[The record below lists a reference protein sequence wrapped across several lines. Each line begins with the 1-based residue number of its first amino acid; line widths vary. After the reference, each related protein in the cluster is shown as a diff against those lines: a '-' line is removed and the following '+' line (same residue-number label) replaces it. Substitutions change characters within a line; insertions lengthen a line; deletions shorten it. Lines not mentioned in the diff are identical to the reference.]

1 MLKTV
6 NTFIKKKLGKDEFLL
21 LIKPVMVRNI
31 YKIKNNQR
39 RSFPQEII
47 ISDRNVSQTKNNV
60 NYEPND
66 TLQIFDSIAD
76 YYQKKQE

>member
-6 NTFIKKKLGKDEFLL
+6 NAFIKKKLGKDEFLL

-47 ISDRNVSQTKNNV
+47 IPDRNVSQTKNNV
-60 NYEPND
+60 NYD
-66 TLQIFDSIAD
+66 TLQIIDSIAD